1 MSGTKVV
8 IGGIPG
14 VGKTTVLQYLTDSGI
29 DVENFGDIMLK
40 EALSRGYVDNRDQ
53 MRKMPLEL
61 QLEIQKKAAEYFS
74 EKESVV
80 IDTHLSVRTKIG
92 FLPGLPRNI
101 LEIIRPDLII
111 SLEADPHEIFLRRSN
126 DSTRA
131 RDSETEADI
140 KAHIDMNRMYGTVY
154 SAIAGCALMTVK
166 NETNKAEDAAR
177 EIILAIK
184 GNDNKKF

>member
-1 MSGTKVV
+1 MRAV

-14 VGKTTVLQYLTDSGI
+14 VGKTTVLHYLIEAGI

-40 EALSRGYVDNRDQ
+40 EALSMGYVENRDQ

-61 QLEIQKKAAEYFS
+61 QLKIQKKAAEYFS

-80 IDTHLSVRTKIG
+80 IDTHLSVKTKIG

-101 LEIIRPDLII
+101 LETIRPGIII

-126 DSTRA
+126 DNTRI
-131 RDSETEADI
+131 RDSETEAEI

-154 SAIAGCALMTVK
+154 SAIAGCPLMIVK

-177 EIILAIK
+177 QIILAINE
-184 GNDNKKF
+184 NDNKKF